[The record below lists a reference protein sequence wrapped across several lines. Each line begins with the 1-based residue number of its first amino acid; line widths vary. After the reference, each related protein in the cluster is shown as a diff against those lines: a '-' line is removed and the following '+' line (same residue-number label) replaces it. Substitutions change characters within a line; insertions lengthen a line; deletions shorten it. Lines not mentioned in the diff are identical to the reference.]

1 MVFALSPLFLTSVNA
16 EDSTPSTSVT
26 DLGTFTDPTASSL
39 NSVLDYGVFTMNC
52 TAGNHMEANIAAY
65 MATAVSNTG
74 VSANTDWTVTDASSI
89 NYIHS
94 IAENGSWT
102 SANSTTKQS
111 NMIFGDSII
120 FDRTYNNGNGIT
132 LKSTSGTV
140 YASFN
145 GVSQLNAKQ
154 IYHESETTYTIDFT
168 SAFAGLQL
176 YSYAQYTKSDTGVSI
191 DRKENTITITCEEGD
206 DIVNLSTADLSKNI
220 DVIGNGTTN
229 YSLII
234 NITDASGD
242 LKLSSPITINGS
254 REGYSKES
262 SHVLINFGT
271 SYTGT
276 VTFGEFNMGS
286 ILAPNANVIIESTHN
301 GSVFAASVHNTNGEI
316 HQSHFTTVG
325 AAQPKEETPK
335 EETPKE
341 ETPKEETPKEETPK
355 EETPKEETP
364 KEETPKEETPKE
376 ETPKEETPKEETPK
390 EETPKEET
398 PKEETIIPT
407 NPKNDTEQ
415 PTEKNTTTEETPKSD
430 ETTAEAKTTESTD
443 RTVTPVVTD
452 SVKENTIVAQT
463 TSSEE
468 TVSTSEQVTVTERP
482 STPDTGAGN
491 EIPMAFGLLAA
502 SMIVISSIVIYR
514 KSVLTK
520 PI

>member
-1 MVFALSPLFLTSVNA
+1 MKNLFRKIFKCFTASTMVFALSPLFLTAVNA

-74 VSANTDWTVTDASSI
+74 ISANTDWTVTDASSI

-102 SANSTTKQS
+102 SANSTAKQS

-132 LKSTSGTV
+132 LKSASGTV

-168 SAFAGLQL
+168 SAFTGLQL
-176 YSYAQYTKSDTGVSI
+176 YSSAQYTKSDTGVSI

-234 NITDASGD
+234 NVTDTSGD
-242 LKLSSPITINGS
+242 FKVSSPITVNGS

-325 AAQPKEETPK
+325 ATQ
-335 EETPKE
+335 
-341 ETPKEETPKEETPK
+341 
-355 EETPKEETP
+355 
-364 KEETPKEETPKE
+364 
-376 ETPKEETPKEETPK
+376 PK

-430 ETTAEAKTTESTD
+430 ETTAETKTTESTD

>member
-1 MVFALSPLFLTSVNA
+1 MKNLFRKIFKCFTASTMVFALSPLFLTSVNA

-335 EETPKE
+335 EET
-341 ETPKEETPKEETPK
+341 
-355 EETPKEETP
+355 
-364 KEETPKEETPKE
+364 
-376 ETPKEETPKEETPK
+376 
-390 EETPKEET
+390 
-398 PKEETIIPT
+398 IIPT

>member
-1 MVFALSPLFLTSVNA
+1 MKNLFRKIFKCFTASTMVFALSPLFLTSVNA

-341 ETPKEETPKEETPK
+341 ET
-355 EETPKEETP
+355 
-364 KEETPKEETPKE
+364 
-376 ETPKEETPKEETPK
+376 
-390 EETPKEET
+390 
-398 PKEETIIPT
+398 IIPT

>member
-74 VSANTDWTVTDASSI
+74 ISANTDWTVTDASSI

-132 LKSTSGTV
+132 LKSASGTV

-154 IYHESETTYTIDFT
+154 IYHKSETTYTIDFT

-176 YSYAQYTKSDTGVSI
+176 YSSAQYTKSDTGVSI

-206 DIVNLSTADLSKNI
+206 DIVNLSTTDLSKNI

-242 LKLSSPITINGS
+242 LKLSSPITVNGS

-341 ETPKEETPKEETPK
+341 ETPKEETIT
-355 EETPKEETP
+355 
-364 KEETPKEETPKE
+364 
-376 ETPKEETPKEETPK
+376 
-390 EETPKEET
+390 
-398 PKEETIIPT
+398 PT

-415 PTEKNTTTEETPKSD
+415 PTEKSTTTEETPKSD
-430 ETTAEAKTTESTD
+430 ETTAETKTTESTD

-468 TVSTSEQVTVTERP
+468 TVSTSEQTTVTERP

-491 EIPMAFGLLAA
+491 EIKMAFGLLAA

-514 KSVLTK
+514 KKCVD
-520 PI
+520 

>member
-1 MVFALSPLFLTSVNA
+1 MKNLFRKIFKCFTASTMVFALSPLFLTSVNA

-341 ETPKEETPKEETPK
+341 ETPKEET
-355 EETPKEETP
+355 
-364 KEETPKEETPKE
+364 
-376 ETPKEETPKEETPK
+376 
-390 EETPKEET
+390 
-398 PKEETIIPT
+398 IIPT

-430 ETTAEAKTTESTD
+430 ETTAETKTTESTD